1 MDEFNSSE
9 PPLNISGVFE
19 NGQDAMSDP
28 TTLHSSQFTSF
39 EVDSATIIP
48 SGGEPSTG
56 VGNLHQLYHRLGKF
70 QIQSD
75 VVGSGNMVSNFRFPI

>member
-56 VGNLHQLYHRLGKF
+56 VGNLTSEGSATPALSSARQIPNTIRRSWVWQYGK
-70 QIQSD
+70 
-75 VVGSGNMVSNFRFPI
+75 

>member
-56 VGNLHQLYHRLGKF
+56 VGNLTPEGSATPAPSSARQIPNTIRRSWVWQYGK
-70 QIQSD
+70 
-75 VVGSGNMVSNFRFPI
+75 